1 MTLTIY
7 GSPHSRTMRVLW
19 TAAELDLTYEH
30 IPLTWDDPYLKS
42 PEFLR
47 LNPAGTIPVIVD
59 DGVVVAESMAINLYL
74 AKRYGGEGLTSLYPT
89 DAPIEA
95 EIWRW
100 SLWAQGHVEPWV
112 QRDAHIQPLHAA
124 AGALRFEVIARAMA
138 QLERALDRGP
148 WLAGG
153 HFTVGDLNVAAV
165 LSPSRAQAIDLNDFP
180 NVSDWIARCYDRPA
194 AQQTRRAFA

>member
-59 DGVVVAESMAINLYL
+59 DGVVVAESM
-74 AKRYGGEGLTSLYPT
+74 
-89 DAPIEA
+89 
-95 EIWRW
+95 
-100 SLWAQGHVEPWV
+100 
-112 QRDAHIQPLHAA
+112 
-124 AGALRFEVIARAMA
+124 
-138 QLERALDRGP
+138 
-148 WLAGG
+148 
-153 HFTVGDLNVAAV
+153 
-165 LSPSRAQAIDLNDFP
+165 SR
-180 NVSDWIARCYDRPA
+180 
-194 AQQTRRAFA
+194 